1 MTPDL
6 FMRLG
11 LEPALDLLPP
21 QMDTADARAFLIA
34 IALQESR
41 LIHRRQIGGPARG
54 YFQFELAGVDA
65 VLTHH
70 RSGDLAL
77 RLCLD
82 LDIGPTVPA
91 VYQAIE
97 FNDVVAAGF
106 ARLLIWTLPTS
117 LPRRTEFAESY
128 AQYLAAWNP
137 GRPRP
142 QTWEGNFLDAWAQVQ
157 PV

>member
-6 FMRLG
+6 FLRLG
-11 LEPALDLLPP
+11 LEPAMDLLPP

-54 YFQFELAGVDA
+54 YFQFELAGVDG

-70 RSGDLAL
+70 RSGDVAM
-77 RLCLD
+77 RLCLE
-82 LDIGPTVPA
+82 LDIGPTAPL
-91 VYQAIE
+91 VYEAIE
-97 FNDVVAAGF
+97 FNDVLACGF
-106 ARLLIWTLPTS
+106 ARLLIWTIPAPLPK
-117 LPRRTEFAESY
+117 RTNFAESY
-128 AQYLAAWNP
+128 AQYLAGWRP

-142 QTWEGNFLDAWAQVQ
+142 ATWENYFLDAWTQVQ